1 MPSIMGISFKQ
12 IINLMVYCDET
23 LIYRLV
29 MKFLN
34 YYAYIYNFE
43 FYFLE
48 MGLSARQSVQGSEIR
63 WVNLMGKQLFS
74 NF

>member
-1 MPSIMGISFKQ
+1 
-12 IINLMVYCDET
+12 MVYFDET
-23 LIYRLV
+23 LIYRSV

-48 MGLSARQSVQGSEIR
+48 MGLSARQNVQGSKIH
-63 WVNLMGKQLFS
+63 WMNLMGKQLVSHF
-74 NF
+74 